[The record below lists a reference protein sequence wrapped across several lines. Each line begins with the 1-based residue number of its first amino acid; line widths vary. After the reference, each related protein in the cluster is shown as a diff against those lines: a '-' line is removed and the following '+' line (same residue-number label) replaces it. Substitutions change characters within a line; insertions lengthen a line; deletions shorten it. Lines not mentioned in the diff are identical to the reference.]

1 MDALLNWIM
10 TNPVMAIVL
19 LVVTIAVIVWVVKH
33 RKGLL
38 RKMALY
44 AVSVAEEE
52 WGSKTGQIK
61 FAEVYSTLKLKFP
74 IITLF
79 FTEKQ
84 MKDLIENAL
93 QELKTILAEKEA
105 IETEKETTEETE

>member
-1 MDALLNWIM
+1 MDALLNW
-10 TNPVMAIVL
+10 VMANPITTIVIL
-19 LVVTIAVIVWVVKH
+19 IVAIALIVWVVKN

-79 FTEKQ
+79 LTETQ
-84 MKDLIENAL
+84 MKDLIEDAL
-93 QELKTILAEKEA
+93 KELKKILAEKEEA
-105 IETEKETTEETE
+105 EAATQVE